1 MQILNRL
8 TIRNLKLNKRRTI
21 VTIIGIILATA
32 LLTAVATMAVSL
44 KESVTLRSKK
54 VDGDF
59 HLLLYDMTDKEKES
73 VINNRQVESYYETH
87 EVGYGVLDGC
97 VNDSKPYVYIEA
109 LDSDTFE
116 KAEINVTSGRLPE
129 DDSEI
134 VISSH
139 IKTNGGVKYNLGDKI
154 TFDIGDRTYNGKKL
168 YQNDTYREDE
178 QLEAKQTKTYK
189 VVGICDRLPYGEEP
203 RTAPGY
209 SVITLANKAD
219 TSLNK
224 SDIYL
229 RFNKKALK
237 DRYDLTADIL
247 GVDKTLFNKL
257 NSGKLEDKEIQTLK
271 SQLDKTHSYY
281 INNSLIKYEAF
292 YDSSVAFVYNMAAVV
307 MVIIIITSAVCI
319 SNSFAISI
327 NQKTK
332 QYGMLA
338 SIGATPRQI
347 RKNVF
352 FEAAFMGVIG
362 IVAGIGGGLSASYIL
377 VVLSNKM
384 LIDTFEMSIVYAPSL
399 LGVLL
404 SIVLAIVTIVLSALV
419 PAIRAS
425 RMSPIMAINHSEDIK
440 IKSKSLKTPKLIGKV
455 WGEGG
460 VLAYKNMK
468 RNKRKYRVITISIA
482 LSVSTFIA
490 LYGFMSL
497 LTESVNRYA
506 NDKIDLRVYMSS
518 YKSMSVDEANKK
530 VSNIVNRINNETN
543 ITDFTFARGF
553 YASLKDE
560 PKYSSDYKE
569 VNKYEAGL
577 AENNGYYISI
587 ISLGNEEYGKYIKK
601 LGISK
606 ETAQSGGILV
616 DNTYQYINNGN
627 DIKYFNIYDG
637 YKAGDVLT
645 YRIDTSNSSK
655 SLDNSKSSDD
665 TTLYDIRIVAL
676 SNERPFGYDNAYTSY
691 GYLIVSDD
699 YMNRIDTKNTD
710 STLLN
715 INCDDPDKA
724 QDILVNEFNIG
735 QNYIFNAAQER
746 RNDEK
751 LILTMKIFLY
761 GFIAIV
767 SLIGITNIF
776 NTVTT
781 GMELRGKEFAMLQS
795 IGMTKKEFDKMI
807 RLESVFYGSKALIIG
822 VVSGTIL
829 SYVIYISAGESQLKY
844 TLPLLAIVMSVIV
857 VIILLLGIMKYS
869 IAQIRKQ
876 NIIETIRNEY
886 TIEENI

>member
-751 LILTMKIFLY
+751 LILTIKIFLY
-761 GFIAIV
+761 GFIAVV

-795 IGMTKKEFDKMI
+795 IGMTKREFDKMI
-807 RLESVFYGSKALIIG
+807 RMESVFYGSKALIIG
-822 VVSGTIL
+822 VVSGTLL
-829 SYVIYISAGESQLKY
+829 SYVIYISAGESQLRY
-844 TLPLLAIVMSVIV
+844 VFPLPAIVIAVVV

-869 IAQIRKQ
+869 LVQIRKQ
-876 NIIETIRNEY
+876 NIIETIRNE
-886 TIEENI
+886 NI

>member
-139 IKTNGGVKYNLGDKI
+139 IKTNGGVKYNLGDEI

-168 YQNDTYREDE
+168 YQNDTYQEDE

-876 NIIETIRNEY
+876 NIIETIRNE
-886 TIEENI
+886 NI

>member
-168 YQNDTYREDE
+168 YQNDNYREDE

-876 NIIETIRNEY
+876 NIIETIRNE
-886 TIEENI
+886 NI

>member
-139 IKTNGGVKYNLGDKI
+139 IKINGGVKYNLGDKI

-876 NIIETIRNEY
+876 NIIETIRNE
-886 TIEENI
+886 NI

>member
-229 RFNKKALK
+229 SFNKKALK

-829 SYVIYISAGESQLKY
+829 SYVIFISAGESQLKY

-876 NIIETIRNEY
+876 NIIETIRNE
-886 TIEENI
+886 NI

>member
-59 HLLLYDMTDKEKES
+59 HLLLYDMTDKQKES

-795 IGMTKKEFDKMI
+795 IGMTKREFDKMI
-807 RLESVFYGSKALIIG
+807 RMESVFYGSKALIIG
-822 VVSGTIL
+822 VVSGTVL
-829 SYVIYISAGESQLKY
+829 SYIIYMAAGESQLRY
-844 TLPLLAIVMSVIV
+844 TLPLPAIIIAVVV

-876 NIIETIRNEY
+876 NIIETIRNE
-886 TIEENI
+886 NI

>member
-8 TIRNLKLNKRRTI
+8 TIRNLKLNKKRTI

-32 LLTAVATMAVSL
+32 LLTAVAAMAVSL
-44 KESVTLRSKK
+44 KESITLRAKK

-59 HLLLYDMTDKEKES
+59 HLLLYDMTDKQKES
-73 VINNRQVESYYETH
+73 VINNRQVESYYEMH
-87 EVGYGVLDGC
+87 EVGYAVLDGC

-109 LDSDTFE
+109 LDGDTFE

-139 IKTNGGVKYNLGDKI
+139 IKTNGGVKYNIGDEI
-154 TFDIGDRTYNGKKL
+154 TFDVGDRTYNGKKL
-168 YQNDTYREDE
+168 YQNDDYREDE
-178 QLEAKQTKTYK
+178 LLDVKKTKTYK

-209 SVITLANKAD
+209 SVITFANKSD
-219 TSLNK
+219 TSLNE
-224 SDIYL
+224 SDIYI
-229 RFNKKALK
+229 RFHKKVLK
-237 DRYDLTADIL
+237 DRYNITADIL
-247 GVDKTLFNKL
+247 GVDRILFNKQY
-257 NSGKLEDKEIQTLK
+257 SGSPTDEEAEILK
-271 SQLDKTHSYY
+271 NQLDKAQSYY
-281 INNSLIKYEAF
+281 INNSLIKYEVF

-362 IVAGIGGGLSASYIL
+362 VAAGIVGGLSASYIL
-377 VVLSNKM
+377 VILSNKM
-384 LIDTFEMSIVYAPSL
+384 LIDTLEMSIVYAPSL

-440 IKSKSLKTPKLIGKV
+440 IKSKSLKTPELVSKV

-482 LSVSTFIA
+482 LSVMTFIA

-497 LTESVNRYA
+497 LTDSANRYA
-506 NDKIDLRVYMSS
+506 NGNIDLRVYMSS
-518 YKSMSVDEANKK
+518 YKNMSVDEADKK

-553 YASLKDE
+553 NGILKDK
-560 PKYSSDYKE
+560 PKYSADY
-569 VNKYEAGL
+569 YEMYNYERGL
-577 AENNGYYISI
+577 AEPDNYYINI
-587 ISLGNEEYGKYIKK
+587 ISLGNEEYEKYIKK

-627 DIKYFNIYDG
+627 NVKYFNVYDG
-637 YKAGDVLT
+637 YKAGDILT
-645 YRIDTSNSSK
+645 YQA
-655 SLDNSKSSDD
+655 DNNRQSDD
-665 TTLYDIRIVAL
+665 TTFYDIKIVAL

-699 YMNRIDTKNTD
+699 YMNKIDTKNID

-724 QDILVNEFNIG
+724 QDILVNEFDIGKNNIV
-735 QNYIFNAAQER
+735 NAAQER
-746 RNDEK
+746 RNNEN
-751 LILTMKIFLY
+751 LILIIKIFLY

-781 GMELRGKEFAMLQS
+781 GMELRSKEFAMLQS
-795 IGMTKKEFDKMI
+795 IGMTKREFDKMI
-807 RLESVFYGSKALIIG
+807 RMESVFYGSKALIIG
-822 VVSGTIL
+822 VVSGTVL
-829 SYVIYISAGESQLKY
+829 SYIIYMAAGESQLRY
-844 TLPLLAIVMSVIV
+844 TLPLPAIVIAVVV

-869 IAQIRKQ
+869 IVQIRKQ
-876 NIIETIRNEY
+876 NIIETIRNE
-886 TIEENI
+886 NI

>member
-219 TSLNK
+219 TSLSK

-876 NIIETIRNEY
+876 NIIETIRNE
-886 TIEENI
+886 NI

>member
-577 AENNGYYISI
+577 AENTGYYISI

-876 NIIETIRNEY
+876 NIIETIRNE
-886 TIEENI
+886 NI

>member
-44 KESVTLRSKK
+44 KESVTLSSKK

-347 RKNVF
+347 RKNVI

-876 NIIETIRNEY
+876 NIIETIRNE
-886 TIEENI
+886 NI

>member
-876 NIIETIRNEY
+876 NIIETIRNE
-886 TIEENI
+886 NV

>member
-869 IAQIRKQ
+869 AFLSVLS
-876 NIIETIRNEY
+876 NIS
-886 TIEENI
+886 

>member
-795 IGMTKKEFDKMI
+795 ICMTKKEFDKMI

-876 NIIETIRNEY
+876 NIIETIRNE
-886 TIEENI
+886 NI

>member
-209 SVITLANKAD
+209 LVITLANKAD

-876 NIIETIRNEY
+876 NIIETIRNE
-886 TIEENI
+886 NI

>member
-795 IGMTKKEFDKMI
+795 IGMTKKEFVKMI

-876 NIIETIRNEY
+876 NIIEKIRNE
-886 TIEENI
+886 NI

>member
-247 GVDKTLFNKL
+247 GVDKTLVNKL

-724 QDILVNEFNIG
+724 QDILVNEFDIGKNNIV
-735 QNYIFNAAQER
+735 NAAQER
-746 RNDEK
+746 RNNEN
-751 LILTMKIFLY
+751 LILTIKIFLY
-761 GFIAIV
+761 GFIAVV

-795 IGMTKKEFDKMI
+795 IGMTKREFDKMI
-807 RLESVFYGSKALIIG
+807 RMESVFYGSKALIIG
-822 VVSGTIL
+822 VVSGTLL
-829 SYVIYISAGESQLKY
+829 SYVIYIAAGESQLRY
-844 TLPLLAIVMSVIV
+844 VFPLQAIVIAVVV

-869 IAQIRKQ
+869 IVQIRKQ
-876 NIIETIRNEY
+876 NIIETIRNE
-886 TIEENI
+886 NI

>member
-761 GFIAIV
+761 GFIAIA

-876 NIIETIRNEY
+876 NIIETIRNE
-886 TIEENI
+886 NI

>member
-665 TTLYDIRIVAL
+665 TTFYDIKIVAL

-876 NIIETIRNEY
+876 NIIETIRNE
-886 TIEENI
+886 NI

>member
-87 EVGYGVLDGC
+87 EVGYAVLDGC

-139 IKTNGGVKYNLGDKI
+139 IKTNGGVKYNLGDEI

-168 YQNDTYREDE
+168 YQNDDYIEDE

-553 YASLKDE
+553 NGILKDK
-560 PKYSSDYKE
+560 PKYSADY
-569 VNKYEAGL
+569 YEMYNYERGL
-577 AENNGYYISI
+577 AEPDNYYIDI
-587 ISLGNEEYGKYIKK
+587 ISLGNEEYEKYIKK

-627 DIKYFNIYDG
+627 NVKYFNVYDG
-637 YKAGDVLT
+637 YKAGDILT
-645 YRIDTSNSSK
+645 YQAGNTGRGQST
-655 SLDNSKSSDD
+655 DNNRQSDD
-665 TTLYDIRIVAL
+665 TTFYDIKIVAL

-699 YMNRIDTKNTD
+699 YMNRIDTKNID

-735 QNYIFNAAQER
+735 QNYIVNAAQER

-795 IGMTKKEFDKMI
+795 IGMTKREFDKMI

-822 VVSGTIL
+822 VVSGTVL
-829 SYVIYISAGESQLKY
+829 SYIIYMAAGESQLRY
-844 TLPLLAIVMSVIV
+844 TLPLPAIFIAVVV

-869 IAQIRKQ
+869 IVQIRKQ
-876 NIIETIRNEY
+876 NIIETIRNE
-886 TIEENI
+886 NI

>member
-21 VTIIGIILATA
+21 VTIIGIIFATA

-518 YKSMSVDEANKK
+518 YKSMSVDEDNKK

-577 AENNGYYISI
+577 SENTGYYISI
-587 ISLGNEEYGKYIKK
+587 ISLGNEEYEKYIKK

-876 NIIETIRNEY
+876 NIIETIRNE
-886 TIEENI
+886 NI

>member
-440 IKSKSLKTPKLIGKV
+440 IKSKSLKTPKLIAKV

-876 NIIETIRNEY
+876 NIIETIRNE
-886 TIEENI
+886 NI

>member
-292 YDSSVAFVYNMAAVV
+292 YDSSVAFVYNMVAVV

-876 NIIETIRNEY
+876 NIIETIRNE
-886 TIEENI
+886 NI

>member
-44 KESVTLRSKK
+44 KESVTLRSKR

-876 NIIETIRNEY
+876 NIIETIRNE
-886 TIEENI
+886 NI

>member
-109 LDSDTFE
+109 LDGDTFE

-844 TLPLLAIVMSVIV
+844 TLPLPAIVIAVVV

-869 IAQIRKQ
+869 IVQIRKQ
-876 NIIETIRNEY
+876 NIIETIRNE
-886 TIEENI
+886 NI

>member
-87 EVGYGVLDGC
+87 EVGYAVLDGC

-139 IKTNGGVKYNLGDKI
+139 IKTNGGVKYNLGDEI

-168 YQNDTYREDE
+168 YQNDTYQEDE

-560 PKYSSDYKE
+560 PKYSADY
-569 VNKYEAGL
+569 YEMYNYERGL
-577 AENNGYYISI
+577 AEPDNYYINI
-587 ISLGNEEYGKYIKK
+587 ISLGNEEYEKYIKK

-627 DIKYFNIYDG
+627 NIKYFNVYDG
-637 YKAGDVLT
+637 YKAGDILT
-645 YRIDTSNSSK
+645 YRAGNTGRGQST
-655 SLDNSKSSDD
+655 DNNRQSDN
-665 TTLYDIRIVAL
+665 TTFYDIKIVAL

-699 YMNRIDTKNTD
+699 YMSQFNPGDIDC
-710 STLLN
+710 SVLLN

-724 QDILVNEFNIG
+724 QDILVNEFDIGKNNIV
-735 QNYIFNAAQER
+735 NAAQER
-746 RNDEK
+746 RNNEN
-751 LILTMKIFLY
+751 LILTIKIFLY

-822 VVSGTIL
+822 VVSGTLL
-829 SYVIYISAGESQLKY
+829 SYVIYISAGESQLRY
-844 TLPLLAIVMSVIV
+844 VFPLPAIVIAVIV

-876 NIIETIRNEY
+876 NIIETIRNE
-886 TIEENI
+886 NI

>member
-209 SVITLANKAD
+209 SIITLANKAD

-577 AENNGYYISI
+577 AENKGYYISI

-829 SYVIYISAGESQLKY
+829 SYVIFISAGESQLKY

-876 NIIETIRNEY
+876 NIIETIRNE
-886 TIEENI
+886 NI

>member
-1 MQILNRL
+1 MQILNRF

-21 VTIIGIILATA
+21 VTIIGLILATA

-876 NIIETIRNEY
+876 NIIETIRNE
-886 TIEENI
+886 NI

>member
-543 ITDFTFARGF
+543 ITDFTFVRGF

-876 NIIETIRNEY
+876 NIIETIRNE
-886 TIEENI
+886 NI

>member
-468 RNKRKYRVITISIA
+468 RNKRKYRLITISIA

-665 TTLYDIRIVAL
+665 TTFYDIKIVAL

-876 NIIETIRNEY
+876 NIIETIRNE
-886 TIEENI
+886 NI

>member
-292 YDSSVAFVYNMAAVV
+292 YDSRVAFVYNMAAVV

-761 GFIAIV
+761 GFIAIA

-876 NIIETIRNEY
+876 NIIETIRNE
-886 TIEENI
+886 NI

>member
-724 QDILVNEFNIG
+724 QDILVNEFDIGKNNIV
-735 QNYIFNAAQER
+735 NAAQER
-746 RNDEK
+746 RNNEN
-751 LILTMKIFLY
+751 LILTIKIFLY
-761 GFIAIV
+761 GFIAVV

-795 IGMTKKEFDKMI
+795 IGMTKREFDKMI
-807 RLESVFYGSKALIIG
+807 RMESVFYGSKALIIG
-822 VVSGTIL
+822 VVSGTLL
-829 SYVIYISAGESQLKY
+829 SYVIYISAGESQLRY
-844 TLPLLAIVMSVIV
+844 VFPLPAIVIAVIV

-876 NIIETIRNEY
+876 NIIETIRNE
-886 TIEENI
+886 NI

>member
-139 IKTNGGVKYNLGDKI
+139 IKINGGVKYNLGDKI

-724 QDILVNEFNIG
+724 QDILVNEFDIGKNNIV
-735 QNYIFNAAQER
+735 NAAQER
-746 RNDEK
+746 RNNEN
-751 LILTMKIFLY
+751 LILTIKIFLY
-761 GFIAIV
+761 GFIAVV

-795 IGMTKKEFDKMI
+795 IGMTKREFDKMI
-807 RLESVFYGSKALIIG
+807 RMESVFYGSKALIIG
-822 VVSGTIL
+822 VVSGTLL
-829 SYVIYISAGESQLKY
+829 SYVIYIAAGESQLRY
-844 TLPLLAIVMSVIV
+844 VFPLQAIVIAVVV

-869 IAQIRKQ
+869 IVQIRKQ
-876 NIIETIRNEY
+876 NIIETIRNE
-886 TIEENI
+886 NI

>member
-8 TIRNLKLNKRRTI
+8 TIRNLKLNKKRTI

-44 KESVTLRSKK
+44 KESITLRAKK

-59 HLLLYDMTDKEKES
+59 HLLLYDMTDKQKES
-73 VINNRQVESYYETH
+73 VINNRQVESYYEMH
-87 EVGYGVLDGC
+87 EVGYAVLDGC

-109 LDSDTFE
+109 LDGDTFE

-139 IKTNGGVKYNLGDKI
+139 IKTNGGVKYNIGDEI
-154 TFDIGDRTYNGKKL
+154 TFDVGDRTYNGKKL
-168 YQNDTYREDE
+168 YQNDDYREDE
-178 QLEAKQTKTYK
+178 LFDVKKTKTYR

-209 SVITLANKAD
+209 SVITFANKSD

-224 SDIYL
+224 SDIYIM
-229 RFNKKALK
+229 FHKKVLK
-237 DRYDLTADIL
+237 DRYNIIADIL
-247 GVDKTLFNKL
+247 GVDRILFNKQY
-257 NSGKLEDKEIQTLK
+257 SGSPTDEEAEILK
-271 SQLDKTHSYY
+271 NQLDKAHSYY
-281 INNSLIKYEAF
+281 INNSLIKYEVF

-362 IVAGIGGGLSASYIL
+362 VAAGIVVGLSASYIL
-377 VVLSNKM
+377 VILSNKM
-384 LIDTFEMSIVYAPSL
+384 LIDTLEMSIVYAPSL

-440 IKSKSLKTPKLIGKV
+440 IKSKSLKTPELVSKV

-482 LSVSTFIA
+482 LSVMTFIA

-497 LTESVNRYA
+497 LTDSANRYA
-506 NDKIDLRVYMSS
+506 NGNIDLRVHMSS
-518 YKSMSVDEANKK
+518 YKNMSADEADKK

-553 YASLKDE
+553 NGILKDK
-560 PKYSSDYKE
+560 PKYSADY
-569 VNKYEAGL
+569 YEMYNYERGL
-577 AENNGYYISI
+577 VEPDNYYINI
-587 ISLGNEEYGKYIKK
+587 ISLGNEEYEKYIKK

-627 DIKYFNIYDG
+627 NVKYFNVYDG
-637 YKAGDVLT
+637 YKAGDILT
-645 YRIDTSNSSK
+645 YQA
-655 SLDNSKSSDD
+655 DNNRQSDD
-665 TTLYDIRIVAL
+665 TTFYDIKIVAL

-699 YMNRIDTKNTD
+699 YMNKIDTKNID

-724 QDILVNEFNIG
+724 QDILVNEFDIGKNNIV
-735 QNYIFNAAQER
+735 NAAQER
-746 RNDEK
+746 RNNEN
-751 LILTMKIFLY
+751 LILIIKIFLY

-781 GMELRGKEFAMLQS
+781 GMELRSKEFAMLQS
-795 IGMTKKEFDKMI
+795 IGMTKREFDKMI
-807 RLESVFYGSKALIIG
+807 RMESVFYGSKALIIG
-822 VVSGTIL
+822 VVSGTVL
-829 SYVIYISAGESQLKY
+829 SYIIYMAAGESQLRY
-844 TLPLLAIVMSVIV
+844 TLPLPAIVIAVVV

-869 IAQIRKQ
+869 IVQIRKQ
-876 NIIETIRNEY
+876 NIIETIRNE
-886 TIEENI
+886 NI

>member
-307 MVIIIITSAVCI
+307 MIIIIITSAVCI

-781 GMELRGKEFAMLQS
+781 GMELRGKEFAMLES
-795 IGMTKKEFDKMI
+795 IGMTKNEFD
-807 RLESVFYGSKALIIG
+807 
-822 VVSGTIL
+822 
-829 SYVIYISAGESQLKY
+829 
-844 TLPLLAIVMSVIV
+844 
-857 VIILLLGIMKYS
+857 
-869 IAQIRKQ
+869 
-876 NIIETIRNEY
+876 
-886 TIEENI
+886 

>member
-587 ISLGNEEYGKYIKK
+587 ISLGNEEYEKYIKK

-876 NIIETIRNEY
+876 NIIETIRNE
-886 TIEENI
+886 NI

>member
-8 TIRNLKLNKRRTI
+8 TIRNLKLNKKRTI

-44 KESVTLRSKK
+44 KESITLREKK

-724 QDILVNEFNIG
+724 QDILVNEFDIGKNNIV
-735 QNYIFNAAQER
+735 NAAQER
-746 RNDEK
+746 RNNEN
-751 LILTMKIFLY
+751 LILTIKIFLY
-761 GFIAIV
+761 GFIAVV

-795 IGMTKKEFDKMI
+795 IGMTKREFDKMI
-807 RLESVFYGSKALIIG
+807 RMESVFYGSKALIIG
-822 VVSGTIL
+822 VVSGTLL
-829 SYVIYISAGESQLKY
+829 SYVIYIAAGESQLRY
-844 TLPLLAIVMSVIV
+844 VFPLQAIVIAVVV

-869 IAQIRKQ
+869 IVQIRKQ
-876 NIIETIRNEY
+876 NIIETIRNE
-886 TIEENI
+886 NI

>member
-347 RKNVF
+347 GKNVF

-876 NIIETIRNEY
+876 NIIETIRNE
-886 TIEENI
+886 NI

>member
-676 SNERPFGYDNAYTSY
+676 SNERPFGYDNAYTFY

-876 NIIETIRNEY
+876 NIIETIRNE
-886 TIEENI
+886 NI

>member
-271 SQLDKTHSYY
+271 SQLDKTYSYY

-876 NIIETIRNEY
+876 NIIETIRNE
-886 TIEENI
+886 NI

>member
-455 WGEGG
+455 CGEGG

-876 NIIETIRNEY
+876 NIIETIRNE
-886 TIEENI
+886 NI